1 MGGHNRGIGVCS
13 PGNTNIFLLYTVSR
27 PTSGSN
33 VIQKTYKGLLKY
45 DNIHQTQLIFSLTV
59 IRLATCFDP
68 AGSSSGLHYEPID
81 IRKLRT
87 FLGSQTMVTKD
98 KYETLFGIPRMYAAF

>member
-1 MGGHNRGIGVCS
+1 MSLRETSILQNTVVMSVMFKLLVKVYLHLLRYDGI
-13 PGNTNIFLLYTVSR
+13 R
-27 PTSGSN
+27 
-33 VIQKTYKGLLKY
+33 
-45 DNIHQTQLIFSLTV
+45 QTQLISSLIII
-59 IRLATCFDP
+59 IRLSTRFDP